1 MTNVERARIE
11 KAVRGFPA
19 TFGLK
24 SFEGTFRI
32 SVDASFVD
40 DLGRVQLYTQR
51 LVKTGMGEEEWL
63 DFAKGDEYELA
74 RNITAVRCERCFGD
88 RLVEAGSGPERCPVC
103 KGTGVVFG

>member
-11 KAVRGFPA
+11 EAVRRFPA

-51 LVKTGMGEEEWL
+51 LVKTSAGEEWL

-74 RNITAVRCERCFGD
+74 RNITAVRRERCFGD